1 MARESSRFV
10 TSPPTQA
17 MIDAVRD
24 PVKPKDQEQT
34 AGAKFVQADSAL
46 NDALSRFDL
55 RHQNPRGDQL
65 VVALA
70 GTSAE
75 CKERFTLRAGVTTVG
90 RAETS
95 DICLEAQGISRHHA
109 TVTVKGGGVAL
120 RDEGSSNGTFVNG
133 QRIQESP
140 LKDGDIVNFGL
151 QLRFVAVIQ
160 VPGESVGPP
169 PLPGGDSSTGTS
181 RLAVLERDRRQ
192 LALLFQCALRYL
204 EADATTDPIDLLFEL
219 LPRLVVFEAAYVARR
234 RNGKIEYY
242 AHPDG
247 ARLTVEEYQRLSRE
261 LTTPGQVMVAEGAHD
276 ALALSGLTA
285 RSRAAVPI
293 EDGGCLGVLASEPGQ
308 YQGQQDFLLVIGRLH
323 SLAAAKRVT

>member
-1 MARESSRFV
+1 MS
-10 TSPPTQA
+10 
-17 MIDAVRD
+17 
-24 PVKPKDQEQT
+24 KDHEPT
-34 AGAKFVQADSAL
+34 AGVNKFVQADSAL

-55 RHQNPRGDQL
+55 RHQNPKGDQL

-70 GTSAE
+70 GTSVE
-75 CKERFTLRAGVTTVG
+75 CKERFTLRAGTTTVG

-95 DICLEAQGISRHHA
+95 DMCLEAQGISRHHA
-109 TVTVKGGGVAL
+109 TVTVQNGEVRL

-133 QRIQESP
+133 QRIQESA
-140 LKDGDIVNFGL
+140 LRDGDIVNFGL

-160 VPGESVGPP
+160 VPSGRPAAPP
-169 PLPGGDSSTGTS
+169 PVPGELGGGGTGSSSMGSTGSS
-181 RLAVLERDRRQ
+181 RMSVLERDRRQ

-204 EADATTDPIDLLFEL
+204 EADLATDPIDLLFEL

-261 LTTPGQVMVAEGAHD
+261 LVSPGQVVINEGPRD
-276 ALALSGLTA
+276 ELALSGLTA

-293 EDGGCLGVLASEPGQ
+293 EDGGCLGVLATEPGQ

-323 SLAAAKRVT
+323 TLAAAKRGGG

>member
-1 MARESSRFV
+1 M
-10 TSPPTQA
+10 
-17 MIDAVRD
+17 
-24 PVKPKDQEQT
+24 PKDHEPT
-34 AGAKFVQADSAL
+34 AGVNKFVQADSAL

-55 RHQNPRGDQL
+55 RHQNPKGDQL

-75 CKERFTLRAGVTTVG
+75 CKERFNLRAGVTTVG

-95 DICLEAQGISRHHA
+95 DVCLEAQGISRHHA
-109 TVTVKGGGVAL
+109 TVTVQNGEVRL

-133 QRIQESP
+133 QRIQEST

-160 VPGESVGPP
+160 VPSGRPAAPP
-169 PLPGGDSSTGTS
+169 PVPNDIGGGVTGSSQSGSS
-181 RLAVLERDRRQ
+181 RMAVLERDRRQ

-204 EADATTDPIDLLFEL
+204 EADLATDPIDLLFEL

-261 LTTPGQVMVAEGAHD
+261 LTSPGQVVVHESPRD
-276 ALALSGLTA
+276 ELALSGLTA

-293 EDGGCLGVLASEPGQ
+293 EDGGCLGVLATEPGQ

-323 SLAAAKRVT
+323 TLAAAKRGPG

>member
-1 MARESSRFV
+1 MKSN
-10 TSPPTQA
+10 
-17 MIDAVRD
+17 
-24 PVKPKDQEQT
+24 DQEQT

-109 TVTVKGGGVAL
+109 TVTVKEGEVRL

-160 VPGESVGPP
+160 VPGVVASGPP
-169 PLPGGDSSTGTS
+169 PLPGGDASTGTS
-181 RLAVLERDRRQ
+181 RMAVLERDRRQ

-204 EADATTDPIDLLFEL
+204 EADGATDPIDLLFEL

-261 LTTPGQVMVAEGAHD
+261 LTAPGQVVISEGPRD
-276 ALALSGLTA
+276 EIALSGLTA
-285 RSRAAVPI
+285 RSRAAIPI
-293 EDGGCLGVLASEPGQ
+293 EDGGCLGVLATEPGQ

-323 SLAAAKRVT
+323 SLAAAKHRP